1 VTPSATPRIVYD
13 SEDSAA
19 RELAERLVGIGK
31 YPRASG
37 LASDALAQALRRG
50 NESAFIL
57 SLDRRPLDPC
67 REIHALMDDAGW
79 IDPQSIVPLVDTRL
93 QAVVHRGRSRLN
105 TEWDGTLL
113 LELGN

>member
-1 VTPSATPRIVYD
+1 MPRIVYD
-13 SEDSAA
+13 SDDSAA

-50 NESAFIL
+50 NESAYIL

-67 REIHALMDDAGW
+67 REIDALMDNAGW
-79 IDPQSIVPLVDTRL
+79 IDPRSIIPLVDTRH
-93 QAVVHRGRSRLN
+93 QAIVRRGRSRVN
-105 TEWDGTLL
+105 TEWDGTPL
-113 LELGN
+113 LEPRD